1 MTEKDNIS
9 AETMDDSAM
18 LKTNPLPVL
27 PCQPYL
33 QPHKAH
39 YVSIHKVTPETGIPD
54 PVLLIKSHAIA
65 KARLQTDKGQT
76 KYTQKGQNT
85 RTRSKGKC

>member
-1 MTEKDNIS
+1 
-9 AETMDDSAM
+9 M

-27 PCQPYL
+27 SCQPYYR
-33 QPHKAH
+33 QPHKAY

-65 KARLQTDKGQT
+65 RARLQIDKGQR
-76 KYTQKGQNT
+76 KYTQKAALLK
-85 RTRSKGKC
+85 KGKIHANTI